1 MVLRSPILGDLM
13 RTMQS
18 VLRSVLAG
26 VAFIGPAAIYL
37 VFFGGS

>member
-1 MVLRSPILGDLM
+1 M
-13 RTMQS
+13 RFVGS

-37 VFFGGS
+37 LFSGGS